1 MAERVEIANDSRPL
15 QEGALRSFITLG
27 ATLGDTTIATTLGGV
42 EDLRL
47 NVLRRTRGLID
58 WIESMQQANIEIA
71 RKLTDRVDTLSRAV
85 LHTGEQAL
93 KTAVLT
99 ARETGHGAVD
109 TASRSAAAFIS
120 KPAERATLS

>member
-1 MAERVEIANDSRPL
+1 
-15 QEGALRSFITLG
+15 
-27 ATLGDTTIATTLGGV
+27 
-42 EDLRL
+42 
-47 NVLRRTRGLID
+47 
-58 WIESMQQANIEIA
+58 MQQANIDIA
-71 RKLTDRVDTLSRAV
+71 RRLTDRVDTLTRAV

-99 ARETGHGAVD
+99 ARETSHGAVD